1 MELRAKGPRAGFTL
15 IEVLIALVVLSV
27 ALVGLIPMLIHTIR
41 GNTFGRTA
49 TEAATY
55 SQDKLEEFRRMPF
68 QELVDDWCG
77 NTDEV
82 VGTTGL
88 TRGFRVRNADGS
100 GGCDTDVLVIEVCT
114 AETGS
119 VYGDRCF
126 SANPVASHH
135 FFAVR
140 ARY

>member
-1 MELRAKGPRAGFTL
+1 MELRAKDPRAGFTL

-55 SQDKLEEFRRMPF
+55 SQDKLEELRRTPF
-68 QELVDDWCG
+68 QELVDDHCG
-77 NTDEV
+77 PV
-82 VGTTGL
+82 SAAVGTTGL
-88 TRGFRVRNADGS
+88 TRGVHVRNADGS
-100 GGCDTDVLVIEVCT
+100 GGCDKDILVIEVCT
-114 AETGS
+114 AETGD
-119 VYGDRCF
+119 YATRCF
-126 SANPVASHH
+126 GANPVASHH